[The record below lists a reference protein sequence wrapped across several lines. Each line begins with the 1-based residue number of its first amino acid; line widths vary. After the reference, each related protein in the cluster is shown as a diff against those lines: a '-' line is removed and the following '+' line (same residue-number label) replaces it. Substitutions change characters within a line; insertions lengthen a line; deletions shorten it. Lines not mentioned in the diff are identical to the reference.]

1 MSPSFFS
8 FTQQFSVP
16 SLHIVLVQVEFVQNS
31 INSPY
36 VSSKVPKLKLVSKEL
51 SHVLAIAAF
60 FRDWAPRTLTGGA

>member
-16 SLHIVLVQVEFVQNS
+16 SLHIVLVRVEFVQNS
-31 INSPY
+31 IYSPY
-36 VSSKVPKLKLVSKEL
+36 VSGKVPKLKLVSKEL